1 MKNILSEIDSIIGKI
16 NTNLEYSSC
25 IRREESHALRGE
37 AEGHS
42 LDMELLSEGLTVSRK
57 ERAALM
63 DRLNQAEKFL
73 AQEGIGLYSLSKLGS
88 IIEPETNS
96 TGSFRNEV
104 IDIKVSKF
112 MEPEKIPYRIDN
124 LIYLLEDPSIH
135 SVLRASN
142 LHLGFV
148 EIHPYMD
155 GNGRAARLLQ
165 NFCLQQRGYPSA
177 IIQANERKIYLD
189 LLQNALKDRYDDK
202 TTVFNQSVSERNF
215 HDFIASKVL
224 DSSRILEKE
233 LAKSRMYTLN
243 ISQLKDPQ
251 IARVVA
257 NQFKAL
263 SRLKNGSGIAVS
275 INKNIGYKK
284 TEVLRIRGDVGYDQL
299 RQVLERD
306 SAKYDF
312 KYKLETDACSSGD
325 YSQ

>member
-1 MKNILSEIDSIIGKI
+1 MNHTLSEIDKIIGRI
-16 NTNLEYSSC
+16 NTHLEYSSC
-25 IRREESHALRGE
+25 VNREESHALREE

-42 LDMELLSEGLTVSRK
+42 LDIELLNEGLRVGKK
-57 ERAALM
+57 ERALSL

-73 AQEGIGLYSLSKLGS
+73 AQQGIGLYSLSKLGAL
-88 IIEPETNS
+88 IEPERNS
-96 TGSFRNEV
+96 TGTFRNEV
-104 IDIKVSKF
+104 VKFGDFYSIDPQRVPF
-112 MEPEKIPYRIDN
+112 RIDN
-124 LIYLLEDPSIH
+124 LIHLLEDPSIP

-142 LHLGFV
+142 LHLEFV

-177 IIQANERKIYLD
+177 IIQANERKTYIS
-189 LLQNALKDRYDDK
+189 LLENAIKDRYSDK
-202 TTVFNQSVSERNF
+202 TSVYNQSSSEKDF
-215 HDFIASKVL
+215 HEFIASKVF

-251 IARVVA
+251 IARTVA

-263 SRLKNGSGIAVS
+263 SRLKNGGGIAVS
-275 INKNIGYKK
+275 INKSNGYKK
-284 TEVLRIRGDVGYDQL
+284 AETLKIRGDVGYDQL

-306 SAKYDF
+306 SAKYGF

-325 YSQ
+325 SQ